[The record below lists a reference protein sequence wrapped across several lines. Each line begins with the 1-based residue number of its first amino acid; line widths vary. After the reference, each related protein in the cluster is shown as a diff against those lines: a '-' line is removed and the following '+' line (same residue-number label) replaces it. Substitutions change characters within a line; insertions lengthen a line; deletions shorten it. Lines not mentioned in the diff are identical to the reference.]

1 MAPEG
6 VIVGGW
12 SYVIAAYVLV
22 GVVLAAYAAHLI
34 VRSKSLSARQRD
46 RGETR
51 AGTSVGE
58 N

>member
-22 GVVLAAYAAHLI
+22 GVVLVAYAAHLI
-34 VRSKSLSARQRD
+34 ARTRSLSARQPERTED
-46 RGETR
+46 RAE
-51 AGTSVGE
+51 TSVGDS
-58 N
+58 

>member
-6 VIVGGW
+6 VIIGGW

-34 VRSKSLSARQRD
+34 ARTRSLDARRRRSDD
-46 RGETR
+46 RAE
-51 AGTSVGE
+51 TSVGDS
-58 N
+58 